1 MESHIRYDVVEYFTM
16 GNLLLHIK
24 YALFSLYSVR
34 KINITLRQFE
44 KKKILEFN
52 FKNGYLGEREMWF
65 LVWNLWYDPHSH

>member
-34 KINITLRQFE
+34 KINITHDLR

-52 FKNGYLGEREMWF
+52 IKNGYLGEREMWF